1 MIQHYF
7 KIALRNLLKNWSYS
21 LINIIGL
28 SAGLAACIFILLFV
42 MHELSY
48 DRFHAHADRIYRM
61 GVQGQMAENSFNQAV
76 TASPMAQAMLED
88 YPEIE
93 QVTRLKRQGAWL
105 VRYGDKKFNEEYFY
119 FADSTFFKVFSFN
132 LLKGNPSS
140 ALTKP
145 RSVVMTKQAAKRYFG
160 KEDPMGKTLRVESD
174 TAYYT
179 VTGVME
185 DVPPNSHVHFD
196 MIGSL
201 NTLKSHDDP
210 FWLNHNYYTY
220 VLLKEGTDPRKLESK
235 FDLMVDKY
243 VGAQVQQMMGVSL
256 EDFLGKGNAIV
267 YFMQPLTDIHLKSH
281 LQYEI
286 EANSDIKYIYIFS
299 VIAIFIL
306 IMASINYTNLATA
319 KSASRSLEI
328 GIRKVSGAT
337 GRMLRQ
343 QFLIESVLLTFI
355 ALVFAIILV
364 EILLPSFNNLVGL
377 KLDVYYIS
385 SWYILPV
392 LIMLV
397 VLVGIMAGSYPAFFL
412 SSFHPVS
419 VLKGKFRQGT
429 KSASI
434 RKVLVI
440 SQFVI
445 SIAILLAT
453 YTVYDQLNYMQSKDP
468 GFGKKNILVVRRS
481 DGLKNKMEAF
491 KQEVLKYPNIMAVSN
506 SMTMPGHNFSNNA
519 FFLPGSS
526 NTKLLHQAWISF
538 DYEKVF
544 DFQMDKGRFF
554 SRDYPSDSN
563 AIVINQKAAEY
574 LGFNDDPLGK
584 MILRPKGRDRSMQ
597 ELKVIGVVEDFHF
610 KSMHIPIEPACFTMM
625 GGNWEGYVFVKITGN
640 NRPQTIRNVQDTWE
654 SFTSEYPFEYFFFS
668 NDYNRLYHSE
678 YRTQKI
684 LLVFSILSLL
694 IASLGLLGLISF
706 TTVERQKEIGIRK
719 SFGSTTRSIL
729 LLLNREIVMLVLFSM
744 LIAWPVAFYSM
755 QRWLQDFAYRTEI
768 DYLMFLVIPFV
779 MLVLSLLIVS
789 YQSFYAA
796 GKNPASI
803 LRDE

>member
-1 MIQHYF
+1 MIQNYF
-7 KIALRNLLKNWSYS
+7 KTALRNLFKNWSYS

-28 SAGLAACIFILLFV
+28 SVGLAACIFILLFV

-76 TASPMAQAMLED
+76 TASPMAHAMLED

-93 QVTRLKRQGAWL
+93 QVTRLKKQGAWL

-132 LLKGNPSS
+132 LLKGNPST

-145 RSVVMTKQAAKRYFG
+145 RSLVMTKQTAKRYFG
-160 KEDPMGKTLRVESD
+160 NEDPMGKTLRVESD

-196 MIGSL
+196 MIGSV
-201 NTLKSHDDP
+201 NTLRSHDDP

-220 VLLKEGTDPRKLESK
+220 ILLKEGTDPRKLESK

-243 VGAQVQQMMGVSL
+243 VGPQVQQMMGVSL

-337 GRMLRQ
+337 RRMLRQ
-343 QFLIESVLLTFI
+343 QFLIESVLLTFV

-377 KLDVYYIS
+377 ELDVHYIN
-385 SWYILPV
+385 SWYTLPV
-392 LIMLV
+392 LIILV

-419 VLKGKFRQGT
+419 VLKGKFRQGA

-434 RKVLVI
+434 RKILVI

-453 YTVYDQLNYMQSKDP
+453 YTVYDQLKYMQSKDP
-468 GFGKKNILVVRRS
+468 GFEKQNILVVRRS
-481 DGLKNKMEAF
+481 DGLEDKMEAF
-491 KQEVLKYPNIMAVSN
+491 KQEVLKYPNILAVSN
-506 SMTMPGHNFSNNA
+506 SMTMPGHDFSNNA

-544 DFQMDKGRFF
+544 DFQMEKGRFF
-554 SRDYPSDSN
+554 SRNYPTDSN

-574 LGFNDDPLGK
+574 LGFGDDPLGK

-625 GGNWEGYVFVKITGN
+625 GGNWEGYVFLKMTGN
-640 NRPQTIRNVQDTWE
+640 DKAQTIRNVQDTWE
-654 SFTSEYPFEYFFFS
+654 SFTSEYPFEYFFFN

-678 YRTQKI
+678 SRTQKI
-684 LLVFSILSLL
+684 LLVFFFFSLL

-706 TTVERQKEIGIRK
+706 TTIERQKEIGIRK

-744 LIAWPVAFYSM
+744 LIAWPLAFYSM
-755 QRWLQDFAYRTEI
+755 RRWLQDFAYRTEI
-768 DYLMFLVIPFV
+768 DYLMFLIIPFV
-779 MLVLSLLIVS
+779 MLVLSLVIVS

-796 GKNPASI
+796 GRNPASI
-803 LRDE
+803 LRYE